1 METNIHTT
9 TWNFRL
15 LKKLLSQNLV
25 VLVKLIVDG
34 NWIYSFE
41 NISSS
46 MFLAHCDTLKK
57 YEHKLHWFGLL
68 FECCGI
74 WLLTVNIERKKYNY
88 SLSPVYWKSL
98 IWCLKMQ
105 PLFICIYFYLD
116 HQIILN
122 WWDNF
127 FCIHYYALCIFALR
141 IITHCKPLFLCLS
154 RSPIV
159 PLPGKH

>member
-57 YEHKLHWFGLL
+57 YEHTLHCCGVLSD
-68 FECCGI
+68 CCGI
-74 WLLTVNIERKKYNY
+74 WSLAVIALFSFMNFVRELTKQSDSVPSFLIKSVICSFKANQIFSERFTNY
-88 SLSPVYWKSL
+88 ISIYRVYSYTLSGPVSV
-98 IWCLKMQ
+98 LKVT
-105 PLFICIYFYLD
+105 
-116 HQIILN
+116 
-122 WWDNF
+122 F
-127 FCIHYYALCIFALR
+127 FLQAN
-141 IITHCKPLFLCLS
+141 LFLLFWE
-154 RSPIV
+154 IF
-159 PLPGKH
+159 